1 VTTRTLFLRCFDAT
15 TRTLPSTTAL
25 LLAPVLLTACASSE
39 PSGTLMEVADFGT
52 TIQHVQADSDAA
64 NEKVGQVAGRFGA
77 LVHFDFEHDALAA
90 FKEFH
95 ASQEA
100 SLAALAK
107 LKGDVATMK
116 SASVPFFKKW
126 QADLDRFESTE
137 LRLRSQQRMTETRRR
152 FDAIVTSAEATQH
165 TFEAFNSK
173 MRDYSIFLSHDF
185 NEESCAALRGDETRM
200 KDETAAL
207 EQGFEKCSQSAREYV
222 QTSALPSASSSAP
235 AEDKTASRNTRP
247 RAGG

>member
-15 TRTLPSTTAL
+15 TRALPSTTAL
-25 LLAPVLLTACASSE
+25 LLAPVLVTACASSE

-77 LVHFDFEHDALAA
+77 LVHFDFEHDAHAA

-152 FDAIVTSAEATQH
+152 FDAIVASAEATEH
-165 TFEAFNSK
+165 TFEGFNSK
-173 MRDYSIFLSHDF
+173 MRDYS
-185 NEESCAALRGDETRM
+185 CAALRGDEARM

-207 EQGFEKCSQSAREYV
+207 EQGFEKCSQSARDYV
-222 QTSALPSASSSAP
+222 QTSALPSASSSTP